1 MVIALCVGLLVA
13 FLVTAAALFALAARP
28 TPRQMDGPFPMEAEH
43 GYWQ

>member
-1 MVIALCVGLLVA
+1 MIILILAGVLVA
-13 FLVTAAALFALAARP
+13 FLAAAATLAARP